1 VSAPPRGTMD
11 PRVQVAVGNLLRTG
25 VLLAVAVV
33 LLGGVLYLLRH
44 GLAVP
49 SYHVFHVEP
58 RVLRHPAGLVRDALA
73 GRGRSIVQLG
83 LILLVATPVA
93 RVAMTAVAFA
103 LERDRIYVVVAL
115 FVLAL
120 LLLSLIG

>member
-1 VSAPPRGTMD
+1 MSAPPRGTLD
-11 PRVQVAVGNLLRTG
+11 PRVQSAVGNLLRAG

-33 LLGGVLYLLRH
+33 LFGGVLYLLRH

-49 SYHVFHVEP
+49 TYHTFHAEP
-58 RVLRHPAGLVRDALA
+58 QVLWHPAGLIRDALA

-83 LILLVATPVA
+83 LIVLVATPVA
-93 RVAMTAVAFA
+93 RVAMTAVAFV
-103 LERDRIYVVVAL
+103 LERDRTYVVVAL

-120 LLLSLIG
+120 LLLSLIA